1 MIKRALIVASMVVCS
16 DVALAQ
22 HPYDGLWNVTV
33 HTKAGDCEA
42 SMQYPLMVTD
52 GRIAGTP
59 DVTGSIGREGN
70 VRVSIRGALANGQL
84 SGNGGSGKWNGAA
97 AGVACSGRWE
107 AARQ

>member
-1 MIKRALIVASMVVCS
+1 LIKRALIVASMVVCS

-42 SMQYPLMVTD
+42 SMQYPLVVTD